1 MTRKRDTSTSK
12 LHFAP
17 PVIYYLFRTS
27 SYSFLGCKG
36 HVFLLVYMEEIVPAM
51 LRRVNENG
59 NLVPLFVWSQRECE
73 SIQFEG
79 GAPTM
84 WGKPLRRVFD

>member
-1 MTRKRDTSTSK
+1 MYDNPALTRRRDTSTSK

-36 HVFLLVYMEEIVPAM
+36 HVFLLVPLPE
-51 LRRVNENG
+51 LHVNDVRNG
-59 NLVPLFVWSQRECE
+59 SMKFKYKQSYQYLKF
-73 SIQFEG
+73 I
-79 GAPTM
+79 
-84 WGKPLRRVFD
+84 